1 MAAIPAAAW
10 LVMGTTALTAGTQ
23 YAASKQSEINEQA
36 AAVAT
41 ARRAEAAAKEAEAA
55 GQLKSNEARRRA
67 DIMASRALAVAAA
80 SGAGTSG
87 IETLMTGFAEAGER
101 AAGEAR
107 YESVEA
113 GKGLRDRA
121 QLGLYQAEGAGRAAK
136 VERSATALGAVAQ
149 GASIYSKY
157 GGGDAD
163 PYRTRLQEASR
174 QYAYD

>member
-10 LVMGTTALTAGTQ
+10 FAIGSTALTAGAQ
-23 YAASKQSEINEQA
+23 YAASKQQQANEKA
-36 AAVAT
+36 AAIAT

-55 GQLKSNEARRRA
+55 GQMKANEARRRA

-107 YESVEA
+107 YEAVESA
-113 GKGLRDRA
+113 KGLRDRA
-121 QLGLYQAEGAGRAAK
+121 QLGMYQAESAGRAAK
-136 VERSATALGAVAQ
+136 VERTATALGALAQ

-157 GGGDAD
+157 GSDKPVVKKD
-163 PYRTRLQEASR
+163 S
-174 QYAYD
+174 